1 MISFMAVIVFAA
13 GFLASSEAALTWQIA
28 FCLFG
33 ACAAVGLPG
42 GAVITPSNLFLPFL
56 VSRAFSERYRTRYLE
71 HVPIAGVWLGL
82 AVMSGLLAAFYVPRF
97 LENQID
103 ILTIDRNGTEMGA
116 VLMPLHP
123 VSGNVTQSIYAI
135 SGVAAFLALRAMLE
149 EPGRL
154 ARFRDAMLLVT
165 ALDCAAAVIN
175 FAEFY
180 LHFPPVLTY
189 VRTAY
194 ALFEAYESGGLMRI
208 HGTFSEVSGFAA
220 FTLPLFAFSFSLWQ
234 NGVRSLYSGTLAA
247 LTMLFLAI
255 STSTTAYVGIVLY
268 AAVLTFILTYRGY
281 TKGTIPRIGVL
292 ITGLLLAVVLI
303 GSLFVLDTKA
313 GKVLTDYFDVAVF
326 GKLESDSGVERSSW
340 NKQCWQN
347 FIDTW
352 GVGVGLGS
360 ARGSSLLM
368 VLLANLGGFGTL
380 CFFAFLLN
388 VLKGLGESEEIEP
401 IREAARQSV
410 LAALSSAVVSA
421 AVFDLG
427 IVFYA
432 TAAAGSIPLALRRP
446 SFAATP
452 PRPAVVGRDA
462 HAHRFDRP

>member
-1 MISFMAVIVFAA
+1 
-13 GFLASSEAALTWQIA
+13 
-28 FCLFG
+28 
-33 ACAAVGLPG
+33 
-42 GAVITPSNLFLPFL
+42 
-56 VSRAFSERYRTRYLE
+56 
-71 HVPIAGVWLGL
+71 
-82 AVMSGLLAAFYVPRF
+82 
-97 LENQID
+97 
-103 ILTIDRNGTEMGA
+103 
-116 VLMPLHP
+116 
-123 VSGNVTQSIYAI
+123 
-135 SGVAAFLALRAMLE
+135 
-149 EPGRL
+149 
-154 ARFRDAMLLVT
+154 
-165 ALDCAAAVIN
+165 
-175 FAEFY
+175 
-180 LHFPPVLTY
+180 
-189 VRTAY
+189 
-194 ALFEAYESGGLMRI
+194 
-208 HGTFSEVSGFAA
+208 
-220 FTLPLFAFSFSLWQ
+220 
-234 NGVRSLYSGTLAA
+234 
-247 LTMLFLAI
+247 
-255 STSTTAYVGIVLY
+255 LY

-281 TKGTIPRIGVL
+281 TKGAIPRIGVL

-313 GKVLTDYFDVAVF
+313 GKVLIDYFDVAVF

-352 GVGVGLGS
+352 GFGVGLGS

-380 CFFAFLLN
+380 CFFAFLVN